1 MLSKIK
7 KTRVVGLRE
16 AAAVVYRV
24 GGLSGFFQ
32 VHFWTPVKEAEL
44 PRKLIG
50 KPVPNSRLIN
60 LSCRA

>member
-44 PRKLIG
+44 PSSQG
-50 KPVPNSRLIN
+50 N
-60 LSCRA
+60 